1 MPNSAPKTP
10 APSPDALRDA
20 GGVVRQLLLV
30 FKNYGFYPEDHT
42 TCQNVLAAFQQT
54 LADFLETH
62 GPLSLTIDKGRIEF
76 AGETLHE
83 STGQAG
89 ELDQVLFRDGIRGLE
104 FQPGIEPDGISQFCS
119 LLNRYRLLDPE
130 AEGDL
135 VTGLWS
141 AGIPRLAYDATIY
154 WEAPPLESFPP
165 LQPDEGA
172 MSAAELVKT
181 AHSVGGNA
189 DVTGRETI
197 PDSVTELTEAEME
210 RLREMVRAEEN
221 WDAMSDVFDIF
232 LIILD
237 HQDTPAGFESVLAH
251 MAEEFQDALAAREFD
266 LSRKLLLEMEKI
278 RRAPGPDR
286 PWVVERLDGFFDQV
300 SGPEILKVLRAG
312 EPSLDRLTKAQFQDL
327 FKTIGLLRPLAAVP
341 LAEMLS
347 EVESRPARRVLTEA
361 ITRLIQR
368 DARAVDPLLSHPD
381 EALVAGMVE
390 LVAGLS
396 DEEAER
402 RLATLL
408 SHESPAIR
416 RQVLELFLERY
427 PDRVQDIF
435 SRIDDESEA
444 VRRKALAHL
453 ARQRNPDAERLL
465 REYLEG
471 GGADSAGRS
480 HRTACFR
487 ALGQCGSAWS
497 VPFLKEILTG
507 EPWSDLI
514 SMNGAGRRTDA
525 ALALSLLDA
534 ETARETLLKARKSRF
549 PQIRRA
555 STSVW
560 PKTEAKAGAKTEKD
574 AP

>member
-1 MPNSAPKTP
+1 MPNTAPQTP

-42 TCQNVLAAFQQT
+42 TCQTVLAAFQQA

-62 GPLSLTIDKGRIEF
+62 GPLSLTIGKGRIECG
-76 AGETLHE
+76 GEPLHE

-89 ELDQVLFRDGIRGLE
+89 ELDHVLFRDGIRGLE
-104 FQPGIEPDGISQFCS
+104 FQPGIGPDGMAQFCS
-119 LLNRYRLLDPE
+119 LLNRYRVLDPE

-141 AGIPRLAYDATIY
+141 AGIPHLTYDATIY

-165 LQPDEGA
+165 LKPDEGA
-172 MSAAELVKT
+172 MSAGELVKT
-181 AHSVGGNA
+181 AHNIGGNA

-197 PDSVTELTEAEME
+197 PDSVTELTEAETQQ
-210 RLREMVRAEEN
+210 LREMVRAEEN
-221 WDAMSDVFDIF
+221 WDAMADVFDIF

-237 HQDTPAGFESVLAH
+237 HQDTPAGFDSVLAH
-251 MAEEFQDALAAREFD
+251 MADEFRDAMAAREFD

-286 PWVVERLDGFFDQV
+286 TWVVERLDAFFEQI
-300 SGPEILKVLRAG
+300 SGPESLKVLRAG

-327 FKTIGLLRPLAAVP
+327 FKTIGLLRPSAAVP
-341 LAEMLS
+341 LAEMLP

-368 DARAVDPLLSHPD
+368 DVRAVDPLLSHPD
-381 EALVAGMVE
+381 ETLVSGMVE
-390 LVAGLS
+390 LVAGLPAGES
-396 DEEAER
+396 ES
-402 RLATLL
+402 RLAALL
-408 SHESPAIR
+408 SHESPVIR
-416 RQVLELFLERY
+416 RQVLDLFLERY
-427 PDRVQDIF
+427 PDRVQEIF

-444 VRRKALAHL
+444 IRRKVLTHL
-453 ARQRNPDAERLL
+453 ARKRNPDAERLL

-471 GGADSAGRS
+471 GAADSGDRS

-497 VPFLKEILTG
+497 IPFLKEILTG
-507 EPWSDLI
+507 DPWSDLI
-514 SMNGAGRRTDA
+514 SMDGTGRRTDA
-525 ALALSLLDA
+525 ALALSLLEA
-534 ETARETLLKARKSRF
+534 ETARETLRKARKSRF

-555 STSVW
+555 SAAVW
-560 PKTEAKAGAKTEKD
+560 SES
-574 AP
+574 